1 MAGDF
6 YRLQTDKPPQSI
18 LVFLHSCTVF
28 SSPCL
33 CVSVVNRVFSSSLA
47 GKLILNAF
55 DRSLGGHFEALP
67 RCRSLRRSAGCR
79 ARICR
84 RGTDRCFVQYRRG
97 VLRPGWNLSPC
108 RGADRQRNVVW
119 SCRHVPLARLAIR
132 CHVRTTL
139 PESPAE
145 TTRVSGG
152 DRGGPIMGRIANG
165 ISRRGSGQRCDGIEL
180 QFVGPLR
187 AG

>member
-1 MAGDF
+1 MISIDC
-6 YRLQTDKPPQSI
+6 RLIKPVN
-18 LVFLHSCTVF
+18 LFLFRHSCSVF

-33 CVSVVNRVFSSSLA
+33 CVSVVNRVFSSSSA

-67 RCRSLRRSAGCR
+67 RCRSLRRSAGCW

-84 RGTDRCFVQYRRG
+84 RGTDRCIVQYRRG

-108 RGADRQRNVVW
+108 RGANRQRNVVW
-119 SCRHVPLARLAIR
+119 SRRHLSLARLAIR

-152 DRGGPIMGRIANG
+152 GRGGPIMGRISNR
-165 ISRRGSGQRCDGIEL
+165 IIRRGSGQRCDGIEL
-180 QFVGPLR
+180 LSVRPLR
-187 AG
+187 SR